1 MRQLRPGHQ
10 GLVCEAAWWSLW
22 RFTPTR
28 LGVSSAM
35 DESRVAVRTPAA
47 WGPVRLDALTPPVH
61 ACSPRVGVCTPPL
74 IGPGQGTPPQSPP
87 HLHAH
92 RAPRILRWM
101 VRGPRLLGDVDTTG
115 LDEADEAIVIRGA
128 PIQRVA
134 FLATDRVPDRSLG
147 ARAGH
152 DLCGCISRTGL
163 DIRTERRGGTCA
175 LAAPGRGPWPAP
187 RQGGKTAGSPDNKG
201 AGRPMNGAH

>member
-1 MRQLRPGHQ
+1 MRQLRPGHH

-28 LGVSSAM
+28 LGVSSTM
-35 DESRVAVRTPAA
+35 DESLVALSQPDA
-47 WGPVRLDALTPPVH
+47 WVPVRLDALTPPAH
-61 ACSPRVGVCTPPL
+61 ACIPRVGVCTPPL
-74 IGPGQGTPPQSPP
+74 IGPGQGTPPHSPP
-87 HLHAH
+87 HLHAP

-115 LDEADEAIVIRGA
+115 LDAADEAIVISGA

-152 DLCGCISRTGL
+152 DMEGCIAITVRDL
-163 DIRTERRGGTCA
+163 CTERRGGEWA
-175 LAAPGRGPWPAP
+175 RAAPGRRPWPAP
-187 RQGGKTAGSPDNKG
+187 RQSGKAKGSSDHRGG
-201 AGRPMNGAH
+201 GRPMNDTP

>member
-10 GLVCEAAWWSLW
+10 GLVCEDAWWSLW

-28 LGVSSAM
+28 VGVSSAM
-35 DESRVAVRTPAA
+35 DESLVALNQPAA
-47 WGPVRLDALTPPVH
+47 WGPVRLDALTPPAH
-61 ACSPRVGVCTPPL
+61 SCSPRVGVCTPPR
-74 IGPGQGTPPQSPP
+74 IGPGQGTPPQSHP

-115 LDEADEAIVIRGA
+115 LDEADEAIVSSGA

-152 DLCGCISRTGL
+152 DTEGGIAITVLDLCT
-163 DIRTERRGGTCA
+163 DRRGGEWA
-175 LAAPGRGPWPAP
+175 RVAPGRGPWPAP
-187 RQGGKTAGSPDNKG
+187 RQSGKAEGSHDHRGG
-201 AGRPMNGAH
+201 GRPMNGAH